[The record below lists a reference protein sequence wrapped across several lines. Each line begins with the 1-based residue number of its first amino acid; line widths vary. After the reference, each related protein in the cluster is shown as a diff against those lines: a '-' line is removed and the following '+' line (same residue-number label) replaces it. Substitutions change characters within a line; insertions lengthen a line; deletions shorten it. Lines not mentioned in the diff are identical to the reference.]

1 MKNKETKRLEIL
13 ETKVRKGGQL
23 TTDELLERHELK
35 FKRNK
40 QNVFM
45 RLSGHDKYYY
55 ASQCWEFTQNII
67 TNGFQ
72 QYKAKDIESI
82 SIVNCQYYGAK
93 INARLVSG
101 GETHLKTFNDKKEM
115 LGFIVGFN
123 TYSREVA

>member
-1 MKNKETKRLEIL
+1 MDNKETKRLEIL
-13 ETKVRKGGQL
+13 ETKASNFEHL
-23 TTDELLERHELK
+23 TSEEIRERNELL

-40 QNVFM
+40 QNIYM
-45 RLSGHDKYYY
+45 RLSGYDKYYY
-55 ASQCWEFTQNII
+55 AFQCWEFTQYII
-67 TNGFQ
+67 KNGFQ

-123 TYSREVA
+123 TCSREVA

>member
-1 MKNKETKRLEIL
+1 MKNKEIERLETL
-13 ETKVRKGGQL
+13 KTKVEKGGQL

-45 RLSGHDKYYY
+45 RLSGHNKYYY
-55 ASQCWEFTQNII
+55 ASHCWEFTQHIMK
-67 TNGFQ
+67 NGFQ
-72 QYKAKDIESI
+72 QYKAKDIKSI

-123 TYSREVA
+123 TCSREVA